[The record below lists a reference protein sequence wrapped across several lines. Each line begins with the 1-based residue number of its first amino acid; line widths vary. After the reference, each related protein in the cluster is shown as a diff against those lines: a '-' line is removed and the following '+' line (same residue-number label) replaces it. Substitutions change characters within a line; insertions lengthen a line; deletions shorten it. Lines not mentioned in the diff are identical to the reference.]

1 VIDARTAGL
10 PSFAPIASLSASNQ
24 TLNLIF
30 VTFSGLYMNT
40 SDDLWLPANQR
51 PPLAQSFTAI
61 DLHKPYTPDNPI
73 SVLSYMEQHQF
84 CNPNRGPND
93 VRSTPMLPLGVLLD
107 AWTDVTTGCFE
118 LVFDN
123 YI

>member
-1 VIDARTAGL
+1 
-10 PSFAPIASLSASNQ
+10 
-24 TLNLIF
+24 
-30 VTFSGLYMNT
+30 
-40 SDDLWLPANQR
+40 
-51 PPLAQSFTAI
+51 
-61 DLHKPYTPDNPI
+61 
-73 SVLSYMEQHQF
+73 MEQHQF

-107 AWTDVTTGCFE
+107 AWTDVTTGYFE